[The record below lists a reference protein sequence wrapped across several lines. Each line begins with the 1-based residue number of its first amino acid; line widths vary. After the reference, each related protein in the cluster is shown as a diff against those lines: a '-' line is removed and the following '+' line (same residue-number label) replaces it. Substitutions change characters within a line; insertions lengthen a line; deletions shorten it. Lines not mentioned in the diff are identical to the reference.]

1 MTADESGSQSTPPA
15 ERRWPMAAAVLV
27 TAGLRAALP
36 ASLRIHDASWMLAVF
51 AVVMLAVL
59 MIGDPGRIQREDAWL
74 RVVTLVM
81 IGVITIVN
89 GTAAVQLVVNILS
102 TEPFTEKPTTLLAT
116 GASIWLSNSILFG
129 LWYWELDRGGA
140 AARAH
145 GRGEPSFIFPE
156 MANSQ
161 FVAGDWC
168 PRFRDYIYLSFNTA
182 LAFSPTDV
190 SAIRPWAKFLMLSE
204 DAISLAVG
212 ILVVARAINI
222 LK

>member
-36 ASLRIHDASWMLAVF
+36 ASLRLHDAPWVLAVF

-89 GTAAVQLVVNILS
+89 GAAAVQLVVNILS

-129 LWYWELDRGGA
+129 LWYSELDRGGA

-145 GRGEPSFIFPE
+145 GRGEPLAIVAAE
-156 MANSQ
+156 MAMAVQ
-161 FVAGDWC
+161 AGMSC
-168 PRFRDYIYLSFNTA
+168 VRQ
-182 LAFSPTDV
+182 SPADSSSV
-190 SAIRPWAKFLMLSE
+190 PDSAPGRRS
-204 DAISLAVG
+204 
-212 ILVVARAINI
+212 
-222 LK
+222 